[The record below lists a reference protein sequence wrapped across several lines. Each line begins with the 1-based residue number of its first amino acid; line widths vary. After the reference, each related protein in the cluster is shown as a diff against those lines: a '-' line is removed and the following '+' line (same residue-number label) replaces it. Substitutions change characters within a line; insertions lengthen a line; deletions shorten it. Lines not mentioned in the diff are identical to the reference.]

1 MNTILLWLI
10 LIGII
15 IFDISIVNSIKNVL
29 KAINQNEA
37 MLRDNLAWLRIHRET
52 KMD

>member
-1 MNTILLWLI
+1 MNTILIWLV

-15 IFDISIVNSIKNVL
+15 IFDISIISTIKKVL

-37 MLRDNLAWLRIHRET
+37 TLKDNLTWLRVHRGT